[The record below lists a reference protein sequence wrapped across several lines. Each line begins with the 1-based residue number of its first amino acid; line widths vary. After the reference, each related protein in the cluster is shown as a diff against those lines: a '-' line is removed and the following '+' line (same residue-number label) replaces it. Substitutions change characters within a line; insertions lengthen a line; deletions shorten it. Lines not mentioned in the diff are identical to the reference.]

1 MLRKLLIGLTILCL
15 LLVGAGISLHYW
27 TEAHLKREAKAAPEP
42 RLIKGQGHFNKRLF
56 YTGDGLGNISQILV
70 GWPANK
76 EGAAL
81 AVVGNKG
88 AHFLSLTGRP
98 TKWIGFST
106 FVASPVEVARIDANG
121 DYAYLTRDESWFD
134 RATLFDEQG
143 QVSWSYTGGVLA
155 GGGFLSGV
163 DDSASGDIYGD
174 GTLSVVIGLNGGG
187 GLVLVNREG
196 KTVWKKKEGNVWH
209 VETLDTNGDGRE
221 EILHRNAPGQL
232 LVQNANGDVI
242 AEYLPGHYI
251 ADFTLTRWAEEQ
263 RPTHILVP
271 TTEGPGGSSKSV
283 LVVLDASGKTVAQLE
298 SPLGD
303 LLNGIKA
310 TPISYGKGTEYF
322 AVLQNHSASKRSML
336 LLYDKDGQ
344 IVYQEIL
351 GESCRGIAALP
362 EKGAEQLL
370 VGCAGKIWEYSPTPQ
385 TNNGPTTTP
394 ELRPSK
400 R

>member
-1 MLRKLLIGLTILCL
+1 MLRKILTALAVLVL
-15 LLVGAGISLHYW
+15 LLVGAVIGINLWSEKYL
-27 TEAHLKREAKAAPEP
+27 ERQAKAAPEP
-42 RLIKGQGHFNKRLF
+42 RVAKGEGHFQKRRF
-56 YTGDGLGNISQILV
+56 YTNIGLGNISQILV
-70 GWPANK
+70 GWPADK

-81 AVVGNKG
+81 TVVGNEG
-88 AHFLSLTGRP
+88 AHFLDLTGQLR
-98 TKWIGFST
+98 KEIHFSKSL
-106 FVASPVEVARIDANG
+106 FCPIEVARMDAAG
-121 DYAYLTRDESWFD
+121 DYAYLTRDESWFSS
-134 RATLFDEQG
+134 ATLLDKDG
-143 QVSWSYTGGVLA
+143 RVRWTY
-155 GGGFLSGV
+155 GGGAQSFHLLSAV
-163 DDSASGDIYGD
+163 DDSVAGDIYGD

-187 GLVLVNREG
+187 RLVLVNREG

-232 LVQNANGDVI
+232 LVRNANGDVI
-242 AEYLPGHYI
+242 AEYLPGHYV

-271 TTEGPGGSSKSV
+271 TPEGPEGSSKSV
-283 LVVLDASGKTVAQLE
+283 FVVLDASGKTVAQLE

-310 TPISYGKGTEYF
+310 TPISCGKGTEYF

-370 VGCAGKIWEYSPTPQ
+370 VGCAGKIWEYSPELQ
-385 TNNGPTTTP
+385 TQQRSERRAPK
-394 ELRPSK
+394 LSSSK